1 MVSLFSSNGI
11 RTVVARS
18 FFPRRGIAVA
28 LLAGSFTAATARAQQ
43 VPAAPTAATDQAA
56 PAPPASSDQT
66 PTAVMSNTAPKRGRT
81 RKTADDKK
89 DDKVVQSKDTVKN
102 EKARKAQMKLNP
114 LGNVKSD
121 QPDKQLYDKALV
133 AINKGRFEVARLDLQ
148 TLLSTYP
155 DSEYQMRA
163 KLAFADSWYR
173 EGGSAAL
180 AQAETEYHDFI
191 IFFPNA
197 PEAAEAQ
204 MRIGDIYFKQMDR
217 PDRDYAKAVHAQ
229 EEYRTM
235 LTQYP
240 DSSLIP
246 EAKQHLREVQEVMA
260 QRESSIGDFYGG
272 HENWAAAIARYQ
284 TVVDT
289 YPLYSHIDQTLIG
302 LGDAYAA
309 ESRYVRSLK
318 LPEDARGRLLKVYD
332 DQAIAAYS
340 RVVTQYSASPHV
352 EDARDRLEAMNV
364 PIPEPTAEQV
374 AASQALEDSRQS
386 YNLANRAKGLLFRGP
401 DTVQSARIGDPSLA
415 DPKATLAPDVSHR
428 SEAAFKAA
436 LDPTSAATPAVR
448 SAADTAAASAAETG
462 NAAAGNTPAAA
473 GTAMTLR
480 DIPGTDA
487 ATAAPVTGSSFTET
501 PTGVAPVTGGST
513 GVGVTI
519 LSPGATTTTPA
530 APPPAGSVQPA
541 YGLKPVGATNTADLP
556 PVEKAAEAPDAVND
570 VAGQKTPQAQQAAL
584 DKNGNPKKTKA
595 EYDKSDE
602 SSSTHK
608 KKKGLKKINP
618 F

>member
-1 MVSLFSSNGI
+1 MVPLFSLKAI
-11 RTVVARS
+11 KMTVARS

-28 LLAGSFTAATARAQQ
+28 LLAGSFASVSAWAQA
-43 VPAAPTAATDQAA
+43 PTAAPTAATDQAA
-56 PAPPASSDQT
+56 PAPPAASSDQT
-66 PTAVMSNTAPKRGRT
+66 PTAVMSNSAPKRGRT
-81 RKTADDKK
+81 RKTAEDKK
-89 DDKVVQSKDTVKN
+89 DEKIVQSKDTVKN
-102 EKARKAQMKLNP
+102 EKARKAQMKINP

-260 QRESSIGDFYGG
+260 QRESQIGDFYAT
-272 HENWAAAIARYQ
+272 HENWSAAIARYQ

-302 LGDAYAA
+302 LGDAYSAM
-309 ESRYVRSLK
+309 SRYIRTLK
-318 LPEDARGRLLKVYD
+318 LPEDARGRLLKNYD
-332 DQAIAAYS
+332 DQAVAAYS
-340 RVVTQYSASPHV
+340 RVVTQYAASAHV

-364 PIPEPTAEQV
+364 PIPEPTPEQL
-374 AASQALEDSRQS
+374 AASQALEDSRQT

-401 DTVQSARIGDPSLA
+401 DTVQSARVGDPSMA
-415 DPKATLAPDVSHR
+415 DPKATLAPEITHR
-428 SEAAFKAA
+428 SEQAFKVAMDA
-436 LDPTSAATPAVR
+436 KAAATPA
-448 SAADTAAASAAETG
+448 TGAAASTASDGTEANT
-462 NAAAGNTPAAA
+462 AAGNTPAASGA
-473 GTAMTLR
+473 PASLQ
-480 DIPGTDA
+480 DIPAADA
-487 ATAAPVTGSSFTET
+487 APASTATGTTFTEM
-501 PTGVAPVTGGST
+501 PTGVAPVSSGGAS
-513 GVGVTI
+513 VGVTI
-519 LSPGATTTTPA
+519 LSPGATTSTPA
-530 APPPAGSVQPA
+530 APPPAGSVPA
-541 YGLKPVGATNTADLP
+541 NYGLKTVGPANTGDLP
-556 PVEKAAEAPDAVND
+556 PVEKASEAPDAIND
-570 VAGQKTPQAQQAAL
+570 VAGQKTPQGQQPVL
-584 DKNGNPKKTKA
+584 DKNGKPKKTKA
-595 EYDKSDE
+595 EYDKSEE

-608 KKKGLKKINP
+608 KKKGLKKVNP

>member
-1 MVSLFSSNGI
+1 MVSLFS
-11 RTVVARS
+11 RTASSRS

-28 LLAGSFTAATARAQQ
+28 LLAGSFAATSLFAQQAPVAPNDQPAGTTAATE
-43 VPAAPTAATDQAA
+43 
-56 PAPPASSDQT
+56 DQT
-66 PTAVMSNTAPKRGRT
+66 PTAVLSNTPAKKSRT
-81 RKTADDKK
+81 RKSAEEKK
-89 DDKVVQSKDTVKN
+89 DEKVVQSKDTIKSD
-102 EKARKAQMKLNP
+102 KARKQQMKLNP
-114 LGNVKSD
+114 LANVKSD
-121 QPDKQLYDKALV
+121 QPDKQLYDKAMI

-155 DSEYQMRA
+155 DSEYQMRS

-173 EGGSAAL
+173 EGGSGAL

-260 QRESSIGDFYGG
+260 QRESQIGEFYAG
-272 HENWAAAIARYQ
+272 HENWAAAVARYQ

-302 LGDAYAA
+302 LGDAYFAQ
-309 ESRYVRSLK
+309 SHFVRTLK
-318 LPEDARGRLLKVYD
+318 LPEEARARLLKAYD

-340 RVVTQYSASPHV
+340 RVVTQYAASAHV

-364 PIPEPTAEQV
+364 PIPEPTAEQL
-374 AASQALEDSRQS
+374 AASQALEDSRQT
-386 YNLANRAKGLLFRGP
+386 YNLANRAKGLILRGP
-401 DTVQSARIGDPSLA
+401 DTVQSARIGDPSMA
-415 DPKATLAPDVSHR
+415 DPKATLAPEVSRR

-436 LDPTSAATPAVR
+436 IDPKTNAVPAVGATTPL
-448 SAADTAAASAAETG
+448 AADAAGNT

-473 GTAMTLR
+473 GASMSLQ
-480 DIPGTDA
+480 DIPAADA
-487 ATAAPVTGSSFTET
+487 APAATGTSFTDT
-501 PTGVAPVTGGST
+501 PTGVAPVSSGGGGSI
-513 GVGVTI
+513 GVTI
-519 LSPGATTTTPA
+519 LSPGATTSAPNT
-530 APPPAGSVQPA
+530 PPPAGSIPA
-541 YGLKPVGATNTADLP
+541 GANIAPVGPHNTTNLP
-556 PVEKAAEAPDAVND
+556 PIEKASEAPDAVND
-570 VAGQKTPQAQQAAL
+570 VAGQKTPQGQAPVF
-584 DKNGNPKKTKA
+584 DKKGKQKKVKP
-595 EYDKSDE
+595 EFDKGEE

-608 KKKGLKKINP
+608 KKTGLKKINP